1 MVEFGEQL
9 RKAREAKGMT
19 QQSLAEQL
27 YVTRQSVSRWEC
39 GDRYPDLLT
48 TKKISQILE
57 VSLDDLLSG
66 KEMTKLVERNPVI
79 ENKLAN
85 SIMIA
90 LYAFI
95 VFSFLVTVVDIII
108 RFPLQSGAI
117 AYSDIQVIVI
127 NVLGLILQIAFFV
140 YGLIHAIRGTLS
152 PIRMGIVIAAYFIA
166 MCITGSDNISRGAT
180 WQLISLAV
188 MLIIPNML
196 GAVASFLYFISAKNN
211 KALPILIS
219 IASIWG
225 IVRIILANYEMI
237 RYAGQYVSM
246 NTTLGLLLK
255 ICIYILILYQTYV
268 LNNKRKNAIEISEQQ
283 I

>member
-1 MVEFGEQL
+1 
-9 RKAREAKGMT
+9 
-19 QQSLAEQL
+19 
-27 YVTRQSVSRWEC
+27 
-39 GDRYPDLLT
+39 
-48 TKKISQILE
+48 
-57 VSLDDLLSG
+57 
-66 KEMTKLVERNPVI
+66 MTKLVERNPVI

-117 AYSDIQVIVI
+117 DYSDIQVIVI

-166 MCITGSDNISRGAT
+166 MCIIGSDNISRGAT

>member
-9 RKAREAKGMT
+9 RKSREAKGMT

-57 VSLDDLLSG
+57 VSLDDLLFG

-95 VFSFLVTVVDIII
+95 VFSFLATVVDIII

-117 AYSDIQVIVI
+117 DYSDIQVIVI
-127 NVLGLILQIAFFV
+127 NVLDLILQIAFFV

-152 PIRMGIVIAAYFIA
+152 PIKMGIVIAAYFIA

-188 MLIIPNML
+188 MLIIPNMV
-196 GAVASFLYFISAKNN
+196 GAVASFLYFVSAKNS

>member
-9 RKAREAKGMT
+9 RKSREAKGMT

-57 VSLDDLLSG
+57 ISLDDLLSG
-66 KEMTKLVERNPVI
+66 KEMTKVVERNPVI

-117 AYSDIQVIVI
+117 DYSDIQVIVI
-127 NVLGLILQIAFFV
+127 NASGLILQTVFFV

-166 MCITGSDNISRGAT
+166 MCITGSDYISRGAT
-180 WQLISLAV
+180 WQLILFAV

-237 RYAGQYVSM
+237 RYTGQYVSM

>member
-95 VFSFLVTVVDIII
+95 VFSFLATVVDIII

-117 AYSDIQVIVI
+117 DYSDIQVIVI

-188 MLIIPNML
+188 MLIIPNMV
-196 GAVASFLYFISAKNN
+196 GAIASFLYFVSAKNN

-237 RYAGQYVSM
+237 RYAGQYMSM

-268 LNNKRKNAIEISEQQ
+268 LNKKRKNAIEINKQQ

>member
-95 VFSFLVTVVDIII
+95 VFSFTVTVVDIII

-117 AYSDIQVIVI
+117 DYSDIQVIAI
-127 NVLGLILQIAFFV
+127 SVLGLILQIAFFV

-152 PIRMGIVIAAYFIA
+152 PKRMGIVISAYFIA
-166 MCITGSDNISRGAT
+166 MCITGSDNVSRGAT

-196 GAVASFLYFISAKNN
+196 GAIASFLYFVSAKNN
-211 KALPILIS
+211 KSLPILIS
-219 IASIWG
+219 IACCHDML
-225 IVRIILANYEMI
+225 RLYT
-237 RYAGQYVSM
+237 RYLS
-246 NTTLGLLLK
+246 
-255 ICIYILILYQTYV
+255 
-268 LNNKRKNAIEISEQQ
+268 RISEL
-283 I
+283 

>member
-95 VFSFLVTVVDIII
+95 VFSFLATVVDIII

-117 AYSDIQVIVI
+117 DYSHIQVIVI

-188 MLIIPNML
+188 MLIIPNMV
-196 GAVASFLYFISAKNN
+196 GAVASFLYFVSAKNN

-268 LNNKRKNAIEISEQQ
+268 LNNKRKNAIEINKQQ